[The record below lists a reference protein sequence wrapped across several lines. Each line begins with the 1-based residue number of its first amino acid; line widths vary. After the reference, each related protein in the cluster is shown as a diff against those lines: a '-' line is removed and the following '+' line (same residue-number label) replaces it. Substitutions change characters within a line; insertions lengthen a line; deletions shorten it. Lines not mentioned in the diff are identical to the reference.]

1 MKDEEL
7 LSKKRSIELWD
18 KKIINQIEVGSLKG
32 LQEIHSYLF
41 QDIFDFAGEL
51 RNVNISKGNF
61 RFAPLLFLKENLK
74 IIEKMPEDNFDEII
88 DKYVEMN
95 VAHPFREGNGR
106 ATRIWLDLI
115 LKKNLKLCVDWSKV
129 DKFQYLSA
137 MERSPVNSLEI
148 KLLLRD
154 ALTEDIDSRQVY
166 MRGIQNSY
174 YYEDLYKYD
183 IENLKED

>member
-18 KKIINQIEVGSLKG
+18 SNLINKIEGGTLKG
-32 LQEIHSYLF
+32 LQEIHRYLY
-41 QDIFDFAGEL
+41 QDIFDFAGEI
-51 RNVNISKGNF
+51 RKVNISKGNF

-74 IIEKMPEDNFDEII
+74 IIEKMPENNFDEII
-88 DKYVEMN
+88 EKYVEMN

-148 KLLLRD
+148 RHLLKD
-154 ALTEDIDSRQVY
+154 ALTKDIDSRQVY

-174 YYEDLYKYD
+174 YYEDLYEYD
-183 IENLKED
+183 IENLDE